1 MAAPDDTNLE
11 KTSLPGMKCL
21 QLHTTESILWHSNV
35 RWREALWH
43 SPVELRFQ
51 KKEKKKVHLCCPGLK
66 RKSFLLH
73 SHLQLL

>member
-51 KKEKKKVHLCCPGLK
+51 KKEKKKSICVV
-66 RKSFLLH
+66 
-73 SHLQLL
+73 QA